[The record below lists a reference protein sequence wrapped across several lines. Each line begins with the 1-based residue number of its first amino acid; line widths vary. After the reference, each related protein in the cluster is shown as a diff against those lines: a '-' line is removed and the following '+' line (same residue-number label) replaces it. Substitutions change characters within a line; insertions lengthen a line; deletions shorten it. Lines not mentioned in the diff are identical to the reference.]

1 MLNLTPYRTL
11 FADRELRGIILSSVL
26 PRMPIGMNALGV
38 TLLVQSQYQSFA
50 RAGMVSAA
58 YMLAL
63 AIQAPIIG
71 RFVDQNGP
79 KSVMMPL
86 AILHALALCLMVF
99 SVVNQA
105 VFPMVLS
112 AAFLAGAVFPPVSM
126 TIRAMYRKSGMADS
140 QKQSA
145 FAVES
150 VIMESSFILGPF
162 LVSLAVLAGT
172 PAFAVVGSAFC
183 VALGVWHFSRSG
195 VLKRWGEVERDV
207 ERHWLGPLKV
217 SAVRRAL
224 VLSFFFAV
232 GIGLNEI
239 ALPAFATASGAPGN
253 VGLFYAAMSVP
264 SAFTGFAYGTR
275 HFAWPLNRQ
284 IMVTGLWIAAGS
296 ALMALATGPWTFALA
311 CAFMGLAIGPMITAL
326 SLQLGKLSPCEY
338 STEAFTW
345 SMTLFMI
352 GLGSGLWAGGVLIEQ
367 FGVASSLFACA
378 LLTLIA
384 AVFCLAVPEVTNETD
399 PL

>member
-1 MLNLTPYRTL
+1 
-11 FADRELRGIILSSVL
+11 
-26 PRMPIGMNALGV
+26 MPIGMNALGL

-79 KSVMMPL
+79 KAVMMPL
-86 AILHALALCLMVF
+86 AILHAMALCLLVF
-99 SVVNQA
+99 SVVSQA
-105 VFPMVLS
+105 TLPLLLGS
-112 AAFLAGAVFPPVSM
+112 AFLAGAVFPPVSM
-126 TIRAMYRKSGMADS
+126 TIRAMYRKSAMPDS

-150 VIMESSFILGPF
+150 VIMEFSFILGPF
-162 LVSLAVLAGT
+162 LVSLAVIAGT
-172 PAFAVVGSAFC
+172 PAFAVVGSAAC

-195 VLKRWGEVERDV
+195 ALTRWGEVERGV
-207 ERHWLGPLKV
+207 ERHLLGPLKV

-224 VLSFFFAV
+224 VLSFFFAI

-239 ALPAFATASGAPGN
+239 SLPAFATESGTPSN
-253 VGLFYAAMSVP
+253 VGWFYAALSFP
-264 SAFTGFAYGTR
+264 SALTGFAYGTR

-284 IMVTGLWIAAGS
+284 ILAAGLWIAAGS
-296 ALMALATGPWTFALA
+296 VLMALAIGPWTFALA
-311 CAFMGLAIGPMITAL
+311 CAFMGLAIGPMLTAL
-326 SLQLGKLSPCEY
+326 SLQLGKLSPAEY

-352 GLGSGLWAGGVLIEQ
+352 GLGSGLWAGGVLIERY
-367 FGVASSLFACA
+367 GAASSLFACA
-378 LLTLIA
+378 LLTFIA
-384 AVFCLAVPEVTNETD
+384 AVCCLMVPEVTNETD

>member
-1 MLNLTPYRTL
+1 
-11 FADRELRGIILSSVL
+11 
-26 PRMPIGMNALGV
+26 MPIGMNALGL
-38 TLLVQSQYQSFA
+38 TLLVESQYQSFA

-58 YMLAL
+58 YMVAL

-86 AILHALALCLMVF
+86 ALLHAMALCLLVF
-99 SVVNQA
+99 SVVSQA
-105 VFPMVLS
+105 ALPLLLGS
-112 AAFLAGAVFPPVSM
+112 AFLAGAVFPPVSM
-126 TIRAMYRKSGMADS
+126 TIRAMYRKSAMPDS

-150 VIMESSFILGPF
+150 VIMECSFILGPF
-162 LVSLAVLAGT
+162 LVSLAVVAGT
-172 PAFAVVGSAFC
+172 PAFAVVGSAAC

-195 VLKRWGEVERDV
+195 ALTRWGAVERGV
-207 ERHWLGPLKV
+207 ERHLLGPLKV

-224 VLSFFFAV
+224 AISFFLAI

-239 ALPAFATASGAPGN
+239 SLPAFATETGAPSN
-253 VGLFYAAMSVP
+253 VGWFYAALSFP
-264 SAFTGFAYGTR
+264 SALTGFAYGTR

-284 IMVTGLWIAAGS
+284 ILATGLWITVGS
-296 ALMALATGPWTFALA
+296 VLMALAMGPWTFALA
-311 CAFMGLAIGPMITAL
+311 CAFMGLAVGPMLTAL
-326 SLQLGKLSPCEY
+326 SLQLGKLSPAEY

-352 GLGSGLWAGGVLIEQ
+352 GLGSGLWAGGVLIER
-367 FGVASSLFACA
+367 FGASSSLFACA
-378 LLTLIA
+378 LLTFIA
-384 AVFCLAVPEVTNETD
+384 AVCCLAVPEVTNETD

>member
-1 MLNLTPYRTL
+1 ML

-38 TLLVQSQYQSFA
+38 TLMVQSKYQSFA
-50 RAGMVSAA
+50 VAGMVSAA

-86 AILHALALCLMVF
+86 AILHALALCFLVF
-99 SVVNQA
+99 SVVSQA
-105 VFPMVLS
+105 ALPLVLGS
-112 AAFLAGAVFPPVSM
+112 AFLAGAVFPPVSM
-126 TIRAMYRKSGMADS
+126 TIRAMYRKSAMPDS

-150 VIMESSFILGPF
+150 VIMECSFILGPF

-172 PAFAVVGSAFC
+172 AAFAVVGSAAC

-195 VLKRWGEVERDV
+195 ALHRWGEVERGV
-207 ERHWLGPLKV
+207 ERHLLGPLKV

-224 VLSFFFAV
+224 VLSFFLAV

-239 ALPAFATASGAPGN
+239 ALPAFAKESGAPSN
-253 VGLFYAAMSVP
+253 VGWFYAAMSIP

-275 HFAWPLNRQ
+275 HFSWPLNRQ
-284 IMVTGLWIAAGS
+284 ILASGLWIAAGS
-296 ALMALATGPWTFALA
+296 VLMALAKTPLMFALA
-311 CAFMGLAIGPMITAL
+311 CAFMGLAVGPMITAL
-326 SLQLGKLSPCEY
+326 ALQLGKLAPAEY

-352 GLGSGLWAGGVLIEQ
+352 GLGSGLWAGGVLIER
-367 FGVASSLFACA
+367 FGAASSLFACA

-384 AVFCLAVPEVTNETD
+384 AMCCLTVPEVTNETD